1 MSENAMKIRKKTKN
15 SLWTMLKTFM
25 PQIRPFRNKLL
36 SAYLFNLLSIGALV
50 LSPWPLKIII
60 DNVIGKASL
69 PAWLQSVFFQT
80 NPEKE
85 ILFLAFAFVLLMTI
99 AAVGGAA
106 NKLIVAK
113 VREGLGLQMRDR
125 MLMHIQTLPPIMRL
139 SYQSGELVMRLVSDI
154 NLFARLLTKTLPL
167 IFRHCATML
176 LTLILMF
183 WIQPR
188 LALLTVIIL
197 PILAFLMNYYSKPLK
212 RASGKKRTFEGNVA
226 NLAQEIVQGLTTIQA
241 QGEENHTRNR
251 FQKSNIESLKAG
263 VNMTL
268 VAVRM
273 ERAMQI
279 AQGIAIGIVTGGGA
293 FLVLKDLLTV
303 GELTVFAAYM
313 TQLLKP
319 VEKINE
325 LASALARG
333 LAATEK
339 LIDLLGQKPIVREAA
354 DALTLPVTQG
364 IFELRDVWFAYPE
377 SGKETRFILQDVN
390 VEFESNKLTVLT
402 GNSGC
407 GKSTLLHLLVRLYAP
422 ERGQILLDGLPL
434 EKIKMASL
442 RSQISVM
449 LQNNYLF
456 AGTIRE
462 ALTLDS
468 KSITEEDI
476 WQALSFV
483 ALESQIFELSDGLDT
498 HLGENAL
505 NLSGGQ
511 RKRLALA
518 RAFLLDRPILFLDE
532 PLANVDSESAHII
545 LDALDKIRK
554 NKTCL
559 AISHQTDLMQRA
571 DVIYKI
577 ENGQMIKLNGAPS
590 NLLNPMQIHKPATV
604 EV

>member
-1 MSENAMKIRKKTKN
+1 
-15 SLWTMLKTFM
+15 MLKTFI
-25 PQIRPFRNKLL
+25 PQIRPFRNKLF

-69 PAWLQSVFFQT
+69 PAWLQSVFFQA

-85 ILFLAFAFVLLMTI
+85 ILFLAFAFVLLMSI

-113 VREGLGLQMRDR
+113 VREGLGLQIRDR

-339 LIDLLGQKPIVREAA
+339 LTDLLGQKPIVREAA
-354 DALTLPVTQG
+354 GALTLPVTQG

-377 SGKETRFILQDVN
+377 RGKETRFILQDVN

-407 GKSTLLHLLVRLYAP
+407 GKSTLLHLLLRLYAP
-422 ERGQILLDGLPL
+422 ERGQILLDSLPL
-434 EKIKMASL
+434 EKIKMAFL

-483 ALESQIFELSDGLDT
+483 ALENQIFELSGGLDT

-559 AISHQTDLMQRA
+559 AISHQTDLVQRA

-577 ENGQMIKLNGAPS
+577 ENGRMIKLNDVP
-590 NLLNPMQIHKPATV
+590 NNFLNSIQIHKPATV

>member
-1 MSENAMKIRKKTKN
+1 
-15 SLWTMLKTFM
+15 MLKTFM